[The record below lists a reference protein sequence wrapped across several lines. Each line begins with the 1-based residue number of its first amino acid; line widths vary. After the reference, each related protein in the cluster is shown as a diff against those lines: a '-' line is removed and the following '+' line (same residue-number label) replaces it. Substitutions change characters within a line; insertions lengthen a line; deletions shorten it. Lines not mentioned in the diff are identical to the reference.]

1 MKTRVKHSSAFEDKG
16 KDLLDFARTYLSNA
30 FPNPDREGCPPD
42 ASLQSLAFNPK
53 ESHPAV
59 TEHLAACSPCF
70 RRYAELL
77 AQLKSRRHAEEGLPW
92 RRISAW
98 STAHPALAG
107 TALAC
112 ALFIAIGFGL
122 LLRRIRQP
130 NTPPIDTNQRP
141 SPTEPVPSTVA
152 YSPFS
157 LDLSALSHERGSEPS
172 TTDVQGR
179 ATVPRSPLD
188 LTLTLPLASPEGP
201 YDLKLT
207 SGGRTFWSKSAQAR
221 LQEGKTLMQIEAD
234 FRQIPTGNYDLE
246 VQTSTGIRLVQPVSI
261 QAALPKS
268 GAHNP

>member
-1 MKTRVKHSSAFEDKG
+1 MKTRIKNRSAFEDKG

-42 ASLQSLAFNPK
+42 AVLQSLAFHPK
-53 ESHPAV
+53 ESHPSV

-77 AQLKSRRHAEEGLPW
+77 AELKSRRDAEEGLSW
-92 RRISAW
+92 RHISSW
-98 STAHPALAG
+98 PKSHPVLAG

-130 NTPPIDTNQRP
+130 NTPPP
-141 SPTEPVPSTVA
+141 TVA

-172 TTDVQGR
+172 TTGVQGR
-179 ATVPRSPLD
+179 SAVPGSPLE

-207 SGGRTFWSKSAQAR
+207 SRGRTFWSKSAQAR
-221 LQEGKTLMQIEAD
+221 LQEGKTLIQIEAD
-234 FRQIPTGNYDLE
+234 FRQIPTGNYNLE
-246 VQTSTGIRLVQPVSI
+246 VQCSTGMRLVQPVSI
-261 QAALPKS
+261 QAALPMS
-268 GAHNP
+268 GEHNP